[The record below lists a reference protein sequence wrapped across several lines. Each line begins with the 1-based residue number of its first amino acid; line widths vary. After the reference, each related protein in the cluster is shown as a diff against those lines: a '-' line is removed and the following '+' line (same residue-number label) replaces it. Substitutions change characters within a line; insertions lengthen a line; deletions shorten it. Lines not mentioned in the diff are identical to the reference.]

1 MNLISQLIMQVC
13 MLASSPDCVETLHVC
28 MRDEFKINFFD
39 ELTWQEELVLPV
51 QIEWCVDNA

>member
-1 MNLISQLIMQVC
+1 MNLISQLIMQ
-13 MLASSPDCVETLHVC
+13 ASSPDCVETLHVC

-39 ELTWQEELVLPV
+39 ELAWQEELVLPV